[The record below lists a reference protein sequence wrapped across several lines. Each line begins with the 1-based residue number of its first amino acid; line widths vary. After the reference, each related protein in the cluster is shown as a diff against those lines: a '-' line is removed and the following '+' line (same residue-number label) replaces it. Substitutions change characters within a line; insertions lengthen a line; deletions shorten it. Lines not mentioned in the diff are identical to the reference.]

1 MDKNFAP
8 EKYGMVICPLCN
20 GKGFL
25 IKGSDQINVALR
37 RPCTK
42 CGGFGAIKKEEVTN
56 LKLGKLESDREN
68 EIGLN

>member
-25 IKGSDQINVALR
+25 IKESPHTNVLLKTA
-37 RPCTK
+37 CTK
-42 CGGFGAIKKEEVTN
+42 CGGFGSVKKEEETLVQA
-56 LKLGKLESDREN
+56 
-68 EIGLN
+68 